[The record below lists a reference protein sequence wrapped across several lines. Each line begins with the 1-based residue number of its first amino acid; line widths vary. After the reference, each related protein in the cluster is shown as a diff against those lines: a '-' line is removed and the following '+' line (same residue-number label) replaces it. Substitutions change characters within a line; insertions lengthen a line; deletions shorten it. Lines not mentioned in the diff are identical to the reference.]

1 MAEVGDIVRI
11 VGGGLYLGERLPV
24 GAGGVVITAP
34 IGDGPQLYRVR
45 VGNIIYKLAPAE
57 FEVMELMPAGTTVIE
72 DDGYLD

>member
-11 VGGGLYLGERLPV
+11 VGYDLYQGEQLPV
-24 GAGGVVITAP
+24 GGVVITTP

-45 VGNIIYKLAPAE
+45 IGNIIYELAPAE
-57 FEVMELMPAGTTVIE
+57 IELMSFEVAGTTIIE